1 MDINPGQHIK
11 SKQDGH
17 IYQVRRIK
25 FQNGEQLLGIGRKE
39 MCWVFAK
46 DFEKL
51 GKVK

>member
-1 MDINPGQHIK
+1 MNISLGQHIK
-11 SKQDGH
+11 SKRDGY

-25 FQNGEQLLGIGRKE
+25 FQNGEQLLGIGKKE

-51 GKVK
+51 GKVA